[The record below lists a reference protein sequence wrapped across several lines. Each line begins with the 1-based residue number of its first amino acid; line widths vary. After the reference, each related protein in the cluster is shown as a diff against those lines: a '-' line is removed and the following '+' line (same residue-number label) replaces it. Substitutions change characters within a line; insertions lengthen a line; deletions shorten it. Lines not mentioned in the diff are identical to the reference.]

1 MYARAT
7 IASVG
12 VAMDP
17 FDVVDELT
25 IGGRSPALR
34 ARAPGIITGRRYLE
48 HLAQDS
54 HRIISAAIFDEAKSH
69 FGTPAKIAIDFLRNS
84 HLSAEGNRLQ
94 NEAQRLGA
102 PLQIGE
108 DTAAI
113 LFLILVSTRIPVGHA
128 VPDGIV
134 EQDCDLAGGRRHGL
148 RLSGTRRQPAIER
161 SEGC

>member
-1 MYARAT
+1 M
-7 IASVG
+7 S
-12 VAMDP
+12 
-17 FDVVDELT
+17 
-25 IGGRSPALR
+25 RSA
-34 ARAPGIITGRRYLE
+34 
-48 HLAQDS
+48 
-54 HRIISAAIFDEAKSH
+54 
-69 FGTPAKIAIDFLRNS
+69 FLRNS

-148 RLSGTRRQPAIER
+148 RLSGTRRQPSIER
-161 SEGC
+161 ANGRIPPPPGRGSEPATRSR

>member
-34 ARAPGIITGRRYLE
+34 APAPGIITGRRYLE
-48 HLAQDS
+48 HLAQDP
-54 HRIISAAIFDEAKSH
+54 HRIISAAIFDEATSH

-84 HLSAEGNRLQ
+84 HLSAEVNRLQ
-94 NEAQRLGA
+94 NEAKPLA
-102 PLQIGE
+102 PPLQIA
-108 DTAAI
+108 DHTAAT
-113 LFLILVSTRIPVGHA
+113 LF
-128 VPDGIV
+128 
-134 EQDCDLAGGRRHGL
+134 
-148 RLSGTRRQPAIER
+148 
-161 SEGC
+161 

>member
-1 MYARAT
+1 MFFNGDYASNKLTAATLRNARIARLFLPRA
-7 IASVG
+7 
-12 VAMDP
+12 
-17 FDVVDELT
+17 
-25 IGGRSPALR
+25 GGQWPV
-34 ARAPGIITGRRYLE
+34 IV
-48 HLAQDS
+48 
-54 HRIISAAIFDEAKSH
+54 
-69 FGTPAKIAIDFLRNS
+69 FLRNS

-148 RLSGTRRQPAIER
+148 RLSGTRRQPSIER
-161 SEGC
+161 SEGRIAPPDGRGCQPQQCSCPTGRSPCA